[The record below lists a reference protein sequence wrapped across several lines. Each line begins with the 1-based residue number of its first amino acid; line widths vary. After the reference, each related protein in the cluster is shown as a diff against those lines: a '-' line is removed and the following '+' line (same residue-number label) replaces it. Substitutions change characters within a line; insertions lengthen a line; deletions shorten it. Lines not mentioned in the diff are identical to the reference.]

1 MLLMCFY
8 LTIKSLLTLRVLTVA
23 LKMNKVS
30 WMDPIFSSERVI
42 CGLRPTL
49 QFVAISH
56 ETALGEWQNE
66 AAWADLSV
74 TDIMPKEKSWRRNRR
89 SLWRRNLLLTL
100 PNNLDFRIKHLKIN
114 LWILKQFLFYQWN
127 MKYRPY
133 IIILD

>member
-1 MLLMCFY
+1 
-8 LTIKSLLTLRVLTVA
+8 
-23 LKMNKVS
+23 
-30 WMDPIFSSERVI
+30 MDPIFSSERVI

-74 TDIMPKEKSWRRNRR
+74 TDIMPKEKSWGRNRR

-100 PNNLDFRIKHLKIN
+100 PNKLDFQIKFIEIN
-114 LWILKQFLFYQWN
+114 LWILKVFYYFLSLKHEQ
-127 MKYRPY
+127 
-133 IIILD
+133 ILTVHYHFSSEWRKIEWMVHLFRMSQ